1 MVAWSW
7 PRQSYEASVLVV
19 PLESIVARTLA
30 ALPPEHLNG
39 VEVFDSAIVPPN
51 QPAVDPDEPVPTSA
65 VEAAVH
71 EADVVLLITESLTA
85 ADTALV
91 VEVADAARASGR
103 LIGAAVI
110 SESASWSGAT
120 ASAAAVVLR
129 ESVDNLVVIRDMTM
143 ATSFIDVLRGGER
156 SPETINRASGQAST

>member
-7 PRQSYEASVLVV
+7 PRQSYEANVLVV
-19 PLESIVARTLA
+19 PLEDDVARTLA
-30 ALPPEHLNG
+30 TLPPEHLRD
-39 VEVFDSAIVPPN
+39 VRVFDSAVASPSR
-51 QPAVDPDEPVPTSA
+51 PAAGLDQPVPTSA

-71 EADVVLLITESLTA
+71 DADVVLLITESLAA
-85 ADTALV
+85 ADTELV

-110 SESASWSGAT
+110 SESASWSGST

-129 ESVDNLVVIRDMTM
+129 ESVDNLVVIREMSM

-156 SPETINRASGQAST
+156 SPEASDRVTGEART